1 MSRFDE
7 NIYGRIALFHGFLR
21 REQLRECLEE
31 ERANPGSDLGQIL
44 LAKGYLTEKQL
55 VMIRDIRRKKARK
68 LLRDMR
74 EVERN
79 ERSFGQIALAEGY
92 INHAD
97 LERAV
102 LEQERLRRLN
112 LHFRLG
118 EVLVALAILTVE
130 DVLEILAEQK
140 KRTLLCPACDCL
152 YNVYSYRPEEE
163 FRCRECNGALVEP
176 LFLDTVAVDGVI
188 NEPEKR
194 EGQDRGG

>member
-31 ERANPGSDLGQIL
+31 ERARPGTDLGQLL
-44 LAKGYLTEKQL
+44 LAKGYLNEKQL
-55 VMIRDIRRKKARK
+55 GMLKDIRRKKARK
-68 LLRDMR
+68 VMRDTK
-74 EVERN
+74 ELERN
-79 ERSFGQIALAEGY
+79 ERCFGQIALAQGY
-92 INHAD
+92 IKHAD

-118 EVLVALAILTVE
+118 EVLVALGTLSVE

-140 KRTLLCPACDCL
+140 KRIL
-152 YNVYSYRPEEE
+152 
-163 FRCRECNGALVEP
+163 
-176 LFLDTVAVDGVI
+176 
-188 NEPEKR
+188 
-194 EGQDRGG
+194 

>member
-7 NIYGRIALFHGFLR
+7 NLYGRIALFHGFLR

-31 ERANPGSDLGQIL
+31 ERATPGADLGKIL
-44 LAKGYLTEKQL
+44 LAKGYLTEEQL
-55 VMIRDIRRKKARK
+55 GIIQDIRRKKARK
-68 LLRDMR
+68 VMRDLK

-79 ERSFGQIALAEGY
+79 EKCFGQIALSGRF
-92 INHAD
+92 IDHGD

-118 EVLVALAILTVE
+118 EVLVALGILSVE

-140 KRTLLCPACDCL
+140 KRILLCRACDCH
-152 YNVYSYRPEEE
+152 YSVFGYRPEEE
-163 FRCRECNGALVEP
+163 YRCKECGGALVEP

-188 NEPEKR
+188 NDPGSGEEKGR
-194 EGQDRGG
+194 EG